1 MFQVVQMVM
10 EKIKKQKG
18 VLSVEEIKKLLKKLH
33 NAERKKMVERSRK
46 KHANQK

>member
-1 MFQVVQMVM
+1 MFQVVQMDM

-18 VLSVEEIKKLLKKLH
+18 VLSVDEIKSLLKEIK
-33 NAERKKMVERSRK
+33 NVQNQKMVERSTK

>member
-1 MFQVVQMVM
+1 M
-10 EKIKKQKG
+10 EKKIKKQKG

-33 NAERKKMVERSRK
+33 NAERKKMVERSTK